1 MKLLSARIRGATG
14 IWMGLR
20 VDEINID
27 FRKTG
32 AGLLGFV
39 GPFGS
44 GKSTVLANLHPYRS
58 VPGHKGGFARQYRLK
73 DSCRDL
79 LYKIG
84 DDEYRFLIEINAT
97 AARPFVKSTVYKN
110 GEPLNLDGGE
120 KSYNEQVEK
129 LFGSEPLYF
138 ASAFMAQSPVSFSSM
153 IPSERSAAILQLFNC
168 EHYQVKCEA
177 AKLAGINVKSQI
189 DRIEMVI
196 GQLTDTITGWELIAT
211 KITEAQ
217 LEATY
222 QNDIVESVAIGIKNA
237 EAEYERLQGL
247 YTAQQ
252 VTRSQLATAKLRLND
267 LTSEYKKTSANY
279 DYKLGLLRQ
288 QIDSDQST
296 VDRIDAEYT
305 PEGLESINDDINA
318 ADEAKAAYEATGE
331 DQGKY
336 NSLSKNLDEQRSAFI
351 LTKQRYDAASA
362 ATRSAIDRG
371 KRDAAIL
378 ETVPCQVLPESWDD
392 QTGTGLSG
400 DNVREQC
407 QSCQFIKN
415 AVKAK
420 GDIQT
425 LETQQVDCNR
435 IWERTATDLETSIA
449 LIKKTID
456 ALGFDPDMAAHLK
469 AEHQRYEKLNPV
481 ALKHQ
486 YDIAIEK
493 RNSLTQ
499 RVNENRTA
507 LGNLQAEAETVISN
521 LSLEIGS
528 ISSLI
533 TNIEA
538 EIDATL
544 EDQVRDAGIAV
555 DGARYE
561 QTHFTEKLATT
572 KATLATLQENKEK
585 ADVAN
590 TQLQAEKIKLAVL
603 QSHLADWDHLAAS
616 LSRNGGFQSM
626 LIESLG
632 VQMMPFCDEL
642 LAMYGRPWTME
653 ILTSMESV
661 TTKGKMDDG
670 FWVFVNRPEGRTELK
685 DLSGG
690 EGKIVDEIL
699 QSAAMLLVRQRSGL
713 LLETVVRDEADGS
726 LDPEGALQYFNNV
739 QAAHNVSKVY
749 QTLIVTHRQEL
760 IDMIPQR
767 IRFVPGV
774 GVKVEIE

>member
-1 MKLLSARIRGATG
+1 MRLLTSRIRGAIG
-14 IWMGLR
+14 IWMGLH
-20 VDEINID
+20 VDEVNID

-32 AGLLGFV
+32 PGLLGFV
-39 GPFGS
+39 GPFGC

-97 AARPFVKSTVYKN
+97 AARLFVKSTVYKN

-168 EHYQVKCEA
+168 EHYQAKYIAAGEKGAEVKRQI
-177 AKLAGINVKSQI
+177 LLLDNTINQLN
-189 DRIEMVI
+189 I
-196 GQLTDTITGWELIAT
+196 GLTGWELLAT

-217 LEATY
+217 LEVTHY
-222 QNDIVESVAIGIKNA
+222 ENELWGKGGEIKTA
-237 EAEYERLQGL
+237 EADYERLQGL
-247 YTAQQ
+247 YTAQE
-252 VTRSQLATAKLRLND
+252 VTRSQLATAKARLEE
-267 LTSEYKKTSANY
+267 LIAQHKKMSGDY
-279 DYKLGLLRQ
+279 DFKLGQLRQ

-296 VDRIDAEYT
+296 IDKIDAEYT
-305 PEGLESINDDINA
+305 PEGLARIDGFIVA
-318 ADEAKAAYEATGE
+318 ADIAKAAYLET
-331 DQGKY
+331 
-336 NSLSKNLDEQRSAFI
+336 LDDG
-351 LTKQRYDAASA
+351 QRYNELFMAHTDAKTAYDLAKQKSDAERRQLFTTLERLKRA
-362 ATRSAIDRG
+362 A
-371 KRDAAIL
+371 KIL
-378 ETVPCQVLPESWDD
+378 EKVPCQQLEE
-392 QTGTGLSG
+392 GTAIACH
-400 DNVREQC
+400 E
-407 QSCQFIKN
+407 CQFIKDAVSAGEQIEELRTKEVFDNN
-415 AVKAK
+415 AWARKAVEL
-420 GDIQT
+420 QT
-425 LETQQVDCNR
+425 TMYLAQNAILLLNYDSAKA
-435 IWERTATDLETSIA
+435 ERLR
-449 LIKKTID
+449 
-456 ALGFDPDMAAHLK
+456 

-486 YDIAIEK
+486 YDIAVEK
-493 RNSLTQ
+493 RFSLTQ
-499 RVNENRTA
+499 RVNENR
-507 LGNLQAEAETVISN
+507 
-521 LSLEIGS
+521 
-528 ISSLI
+528 
-533 TNIEA
+533 
-538 EIDATL
+538 ATL
-544 EDQVRDAGIAV
+544 GTLQSEANKATTELSAQIGQLNFQVDALEKLIDTTIEDQVRNAGIAT
-555 DGARYE
+555 DSARQE
-561 QTHFTEKLATT
+561 QRYFTEKLATA
-572 KATLATLQENKEK
+572 KATLVTLQENKEK

-590 TQLQAEKIKLAVL
+590 EQLQAEKVKLGVL

-632 VQMMPFCDEL
+632 VQMMPFCNEL

-661 TTKGKMDDG
+661 TTKGKIDDG

-690 EGKIVDEIL
+690 EEKIVDEIL

-713 LLETVVRDEADGS
+713 QIETVVRDESDGA
-726 LDPEGALQYFNNV
+726 LDPDGALRYFNNI
-739 QAAHNVSKVY
+739 QAAHNVSGVY

-767 IRFVPGV
+767 LRFVPGV
-774 GVKVEIE
+774 GVKLEVE

>member
-1 MKLLSARIRGATG
+1 MRLISARIRGAIG
-14 IWMGLR
+14 IWMGLH
-20 VDEINID
+20 VDEVNLD
-27 FRKTG
+27 FRKT
-32 AGLLGFV
+32 APGLLGFV

-79 LYKIG
+79 LYQIG
-84 DDEYRFLIEINAT
+84 EDEYRFLIEINAT
-97 AARPFVKSTVYKN
+97 AARPFVKSTVFKN
-110 GEPLNLDGGE
+110 GEPLNMDGGE

-168 EHYQVKCEA
+168 EHYQIKCEA
-177 AKLAGINVKSQI
+177 AKLKGMGVSDEIRKVNAAI
-189 DRIEMVI
+189 D
-196 GQLTDTITGWELIAT
+196 QLATSLTGWELIST

-217 LEATY
+217 LEILEYEHKLADTA
-222 QNDIVESVAIGIKNA
+222 VAI
-237 EAEYERLQGL
+237 EATGTEYERLQGL
-247 YTAQQ
+247 WTAQE
-252 VTRSQLATAKLRLND
+252 VTRSQLATAKLRLVD
-267 LTSEYKKTSANY
+267 LTSEHRKVSASY
-279 DYKLGLLRQ
+279 DFKLGQLRQ
-288 QIDSDQST
+288 QIDSDQSGI
-296 VDRIDAEYT
+296 DRIDAEYT

-318 ADEAKAAYEATGE
+318 ADEAKAAYLATVE
-331 DQGKY
+331 DGQKY
-336 NSLSKNLDEQRSAFI
+336 NDLRAALTAAENSFVNAKNKYEADR
-351 LTKQRYDAASA
+351 K
-362 ATRSAIDRG
+362 ATQSAIDRA
-371 KRDAAIL
+371 KRDVKIL
-378 ETVPCQVLPESWDD
+378 ETVPCQGGMEDFEVQLDPDSPC
-392 QTGTGLSG
+392 T
-400 DNVREQC
+400 NVAAYC
-407 QSCQFIKN
+407 QSCLFIKN
-415 AVKAK
+415 AVAIKPE
-420 GDIQT
+420 IET
-425 LETQQVDCNR
+425 LEAR
-435 IWERTATDLETSIA
+435 LESDAKAWGELSET
-449 LIKKTID
+449 LDRKVTHFEDEID
-456 ALGFDPDMAAHLK
+456 DFHFDPEAAASFK
-469 AEHQRYEKLNPV
+469 AEHQRYEKLNPT

-493 RNSLTQ
+493 RG
-499 RVNENRTA
+499 A
-507 LGNLQAEAETVISN
+507 LAGKVAQAREQQAALETDEKLGAETRLWQIGELNQQVDV
-521 LSLEIGS
+521 LEK
-528 ISSLI
+528 L
-533 TNIEA
+533 
-538 EIDATL
+538 IDATL
-544 EDQVRDAGIAV
+544 EDQVRNAGITV

-561 QTHFTEKLATT
+561 QTHFTEKLATAR
-572 KATLATLQENKEK
+572 ATLATLQADKEK

-590 TQLQAEKIKLAVL
+590 AQLQAEKINLGVL
-603 QSHLADWDHLAAS
+603 QSHLADWDHLASS

-690 EGKIVDEIL
+690 EEKIVDLIL
-699 QSAAMLLVRQRSGL
+699 QSAAMLLVRQLSGL
-713 LLETVVRDEADGS
+713 LLETVIRDETDGS
-726 LDPEGALQYFNNV
+726 LDPEGAHQLFNNV

-767 IRFVPGV
+767 LRFVPGV
-774 GVKVEIE
+774 GVKLEVE